1 MSIRLSGADDSEIL
15 PFFVM
20 GHNDQPLIRRKTYGQ
35 EAMLSVRVIGVR
47 NRTSEQVSK
56 HRRNF
61 LERDA
66 VLTPILTVFSNI
78 PLEFHYLL
86 RTGEV

>member
-1 MSIRLSGADDSEIL
+1 
-15 PFFVM
+15 
-20 GHNDQPLIRRKTYGQ
+20 
-35 EAMLSVRVIGVR
+35 MLSVRVIGVR